1 MFRLQDNV
9 PEIYVEESRDF
20 QLFCR
25 LYDSVFGGVKFS
37 IDSLQHASCTK
48 ECHNSLLE
56 LLKTKVGL
64 FSSLSLS
71 DEELR
76 TVLEA
81 FPLIMRY
88 KGSERAIKYI
98 INLFYRITKDPFTT
112 YSYFIINEDPQF
124 PQDHYTIQLRFSSEQ
139 RYNELLMELLR
150 LVLPTGYNVSYEIVD
165 INKVTT
171 QFDLED
177 ELIVYP
183 LGESRI
189 LASAEDGGPQGNLTS
204 NVGLSVL
211 YKTLIYP
218 SYNNFPEEGEPN
230 VIYLATDTQISYV
243 WTSSQYIEVGGTTE

>member
-37 IDSLQHASCTK
+37 IDSLQRASCTK

-98 INLFYRITKDPFTT
+98 INLFYRITKDPFTS
-112 YSYFIINEDPQF
+112 YSYHIINEDPQF
-124 PQDHYTIQLRFSSEQ
+124 PNDTYTIQLRFGSEQ

-150 LVLPTGYNVSYEIVD
+150 LVLPTGYNVSYEVIEV
-165 INKVTT
+165 NNFETKL
-171 QFDLED
+171 DLKD
-177 ELIVYP
+177 TLKVYP
-183 LGESRI
+183 LGESNI
-189 LASAEDGGPQGNLTS
+189 LASPEDLGLQEDLTS
-204 NVGLSVL
+204 NVALSVI
-211 YKTLIYP
+211 YKTLIYTTKDE
-218 SYNNFPEEGEPN
+218 FPETGEAN
-230 VIYLATDTQISYV
+230 VIYLDTSTQISYV
-243 WTSSQYIEVGGTTE
+243 WNSSRYIEIGGSE